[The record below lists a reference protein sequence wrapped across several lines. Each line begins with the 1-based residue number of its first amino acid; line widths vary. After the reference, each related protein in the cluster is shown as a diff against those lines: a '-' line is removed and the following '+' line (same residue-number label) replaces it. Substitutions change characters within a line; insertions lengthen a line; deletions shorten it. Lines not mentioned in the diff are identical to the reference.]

1 MSETALS
8 FGIKTTPA
16 NVSYTDI
23 LRVWLDA
30 DAIPEIEHAWLYDH
44 LLPRVGAGSEPIY
57 EAWTL
62 LTALAAQTRRLR
74 VGVLA
79 TNNRIRHPAVLAKIA
94 ANVDEISNGRLD
106 FGIGVGGLPK
116 SDPRFATMVAPEYEA
131 FGIPVGGWGAAVAGL
146 SEACTIIRRLWSGE
160 EFDFAGE
167 HYRLIGA
174 RCSPTPVQPRV
185 PILIAGTGASTLRIV
200 AEHADLWN
208 AIGPPLN
215 TAAKLA
221 DRRAVLDSY
230 CTDIGRDP
238 RTITRSVQLAIS
250 YDDPARTRDA
260 VREMIEVG
268 FTHVVLNL
276 PSPYPSDVAH
286 RVAADVIRPILEQ
299 YR

>member
-1 MSETALS
+1 MSESALS

-16 NVSYTDI
+16 NVSYGDI

-30 DAIPEIEHAWLYDH
+30 DAIHEIEHAWLYDH

-94 ANVDEISNGRLD
+94 AGVDEISNGRLD
-106 FGIGVGGLPK
+106 FGIGVGGLSK

-174 RCSPTPVQPRV
+174 RCSPA
-185 PILIAGTGASTLRIV
+185 PIQQECADPDRGHRGVDAADRGGARRPMERDRTA
-200 AEHADLWN
+200 AEHR
-208 AIGPPLN
+208 GE
-215 TAAKLA
+215 T
-221 DRRAVLDSY
+221 RRAQRGSRFALH
-230 CTDIGRDP
+230 RH
-238 RTITRSVQLAIS
+238 
-250 YDDPARTRDA
+250 RTRPTDHHA
-260 VREMIEVG
+260 FG
-268 FTHVVLNL
+268 
-276 PSPYPSDVAH
+276 
-286 RVAADVIRPILEQ
+286 AACDFV
-299 YR
+299 